1 MLQNPEDYPFFVKMR
16 GGPSNNSKLCFETAV
31 VQNGYFPYLGSGRVC
46 LGLVFADRMFNNEK
60 ILK

>member
-1 MLQNPEDYPFFVKMR
+1 MLQNPEEYPFFVKMR